1 MSQSGCFKEET
12 CSRCPNFMT
21 VPACYKCRV
30 YTSDPLAPDFS
41 GKGVE
46 VTKNWKDYEKARDFM
61 AQNFIR
67 ME

>member
-30 YTSDPLAPDFS
+30 YTGDPCAPDFS
-41 GKGVE
+41 GKGIE
-46 VTKNWKDYEKARDFM
+46 VTKSWKDYEKACDFI